1 MILKTEETSKGST
14 CGYTLVLF
22 EQARAHEY
30 QFINILL
37 KYCNISAQTTARFS
51 PYLCFHHLTTQR
63 HRDSPPQWVHPTKSH
78 QRSPSGRLEDSLSP
92 SPRFRAGP
100 VSLGGWLVPF
110 TSISWYPT
118 LHHTPDLFP
127 LHFQPPEGRG
137 LVASCP
143 KEETQDLLPNTC
155 PTPLTLQGHK
165 Y

>member
-14 CGYTLVLF
+14 CGYALVLF
-22 EQARAHEY
+22 EQAWAHEY

-37 KYCNISAQTTARFS
+37 KYCNISAQ
-51 PYLCFHHLTTQR
+51 PCFHLISALIT
-63 HRDSPPQWVHPTKSH
+63 
-78 QRSPSGRLEDSLSP
+78 
-92 SPRFRAGP
+92 SPRSAADTHHPNGCTQQKAI
-100 VSLGGWLVPF
+100 SGLHQEGWRTASAQAPASGLDLYHWVVGWMVPF

-165 Y
+165 C